1 MAPQTQTV
9 EELIEGVRSEF
20 DRVYLGGIP
29 SLLTDDGAFLSF
41 VAVLTGTEAL
51 AGFFAPT
58 LSNGERF
65 RRFVTRFYPTNLRE
79 RAEELW
85 QLRNAIVHAFHP
97 GPFGLTHHMSRLHLA
112 APHGQ
117 TILNAEDFYAALV
130 EASRAYFT
138 TLVTDSTLLEAF
150 VARLQD
156 PNGGTLHVAVLP
168 TRPAQ

>member
-1 MAPQTQTV
+1 MATQTQTV
-9 EELIEGVRSEF
+9 GELIDEVRAEF

-29 SLLTDDGAFLSF
+29 GLLTDDGAFLSF

-51 AGFFAPT
+51 AGFFAPK

-65 RRFVTRFYPTNLRE
+65 RRFVTRFYPSNLGD

-97 GPFGLTHHMSRLHLA
+97 GPFALTHHMSRLHLT

-117 TILNAEDFYAALV
+117 TLLNAEDFYAALV
-130 EASRAYFT
+130 EAARAYFAAVAT
-138 TLVTDSTLLEAF
+138 ESELLEAF

-156 PNGGTLHVAVLP
+156 PSGGMPHVAILP
-168 TRPAQ
+168 VRQPQ